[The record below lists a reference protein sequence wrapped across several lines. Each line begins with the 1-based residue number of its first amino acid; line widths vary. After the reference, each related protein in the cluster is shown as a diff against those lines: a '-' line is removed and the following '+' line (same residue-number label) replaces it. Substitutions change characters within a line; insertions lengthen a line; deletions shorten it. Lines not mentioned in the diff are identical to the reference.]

1 MLPDELRAARKS
13 LGFTQHRMAD
23 ALGFGKWGFQTVA
36 AMEKGKAPITERT
49 AKAVLAIVAAS
60 ERNVS

>member
-1 MLPDELRAARKS
+1 MTGDELRAARKS

-36 AMEKGKAPITERT
+36 AMEKGQSPIHRTTELAVKAL
-49 AKAVLAIVAAS
+49 LAGLG
-60 ERNVS
+60 